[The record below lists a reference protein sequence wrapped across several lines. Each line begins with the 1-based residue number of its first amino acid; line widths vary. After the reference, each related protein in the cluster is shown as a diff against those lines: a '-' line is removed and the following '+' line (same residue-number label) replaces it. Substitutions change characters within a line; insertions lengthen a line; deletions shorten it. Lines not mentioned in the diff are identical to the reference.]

1 MSEFTLMPVEL
12 HSKEDVARLACALE
26 KIPKPVLALRKDDG
40 YMVGSIGE
48 ELQDGS
54 VLFFYHEES
63 TVGDYLCYRI
73 DGGRETAYYS
83 QDAPPLPTIC
93 SPVIKFKSFPIRS
106 PSRHGDGRGK
116 SQLLPVEAEDLQSV
130 AKMGLYRAALDEPPG
145 VLYYIPCGSG
155 IFGSFVRASED
166 NGPVLFIYNA
176 HPEPSS
182 GFLKTNPSRMGRVE
196 FASSPSEPGYVYLK
210 IVRLKNCPDFLHLP
224 SDGPDES
231 PAD

>member
-73 DGGRETAYYS
+73 DGGRET
-83 QDAPPLPTIC
+83 
-93 SPVIKFKSFPIRS
+93 
-106 PSRHGDGRGK
+106 
-116 SQLLPVEAEDLQSV
+116 
-130 AKMGLYRAALDEPPG
+130 
-145 VLYYIPCGSG
+145 
-155 IFGSFVRASED
+155 
-166 NGPVLFIYNA
+166 
-176 HPEPSS
+176 
-182 GFLKTNPSRMGRVE
+182 
-196 FASSPSEPGYVYLK
+196 
-210 IVRLKNCPDFLHLP
+210 
-224 SDGPDES
+224 
-231 PAD
+231 